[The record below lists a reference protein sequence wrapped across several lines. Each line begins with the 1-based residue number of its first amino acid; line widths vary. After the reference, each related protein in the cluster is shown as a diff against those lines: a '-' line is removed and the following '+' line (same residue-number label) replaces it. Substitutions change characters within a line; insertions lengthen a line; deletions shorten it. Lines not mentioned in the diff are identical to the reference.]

1 MEFNL
6 ADLFEQAVDHFPRR
20 EAISCAT
27 VEGRAVQRRTFA
39 ELDERANR
47 LAHHLSEAG
56 LGPGDRIAVY
66 ALNCA
71 EWVESL
77 LAICKVRAV
86 CVNVNYRYVTDELT
100 YLLGMAEPKAM
111 IYQER
116 FASRVAEVRPGLPA
130 LRHLIVI
137 EEPGSGGPDV
147 PADSAANLPDVNL
160 SDVNLSDVNLLAVP
174 YEKAI
179 AAGSP
184 QRDFA
189 PRSADDHY
197 LLFTGGTT
205 GLPKGVVWRQE
216 DVFFALGGGIDVTNG
231 HRMATPEE
239 IVTTGYANPVTFLP
253 IAPLMHGATQWA
265 LMQQLFR
272 GNRAVLVDRFDA
284 DRVWQ
289 LVGSEK
295 VHVVMITGDAMGR
308 PLVEALG
315 AAVEAGGDGEASGDG
330 GGGEDGGDSSGD
342 RYDVTSLFGL
352 VSSAAL
358 FSAPVKNRFLDLLP
372 NLYLS
377 DAIGSSEGGA
387 GGVSQWSAADRAGGG
402 QGSVTTRPIDDSD
415 VVDDDLNP
423 LPAGVVGRL
432 ARRGN
437 IPLCYL
443 SDPAKSAEV
452 FRTAPDG
459 TRYAVPGDWARR
471 EEDGRIT
478 LLGRGSSCINSGGE
492 KVFPEEV
499 ESAIKAHPAVYDTVV
514 VGAPDERWGETVV
527 ALVHQRE
534 GQPELTL
541 EALQAHCRAHV
552 AGYKVPRR
560 LHLVP
565 SIERTPAGKPD
576 MRWAKQVATV

>member
-6 ADLFEQAVDHFPRR
+6 ADLFEQAVDHFPER

-27 VEGRAVQRRTFA
+27 VDGRAVQRRTFA

-66 ALNCA
+66 ALNCV

-100 YLLGMAEPKAM
+100 YLLGMAEPTAM

-116 FASRVAEVRPGLPA
+116 FADRVAEVRPGLSG

-137 EEPGSGGPDV
+137 EEPGTG
-147 PADSAANLPDVNL
+147 A
-160 SDVNLSDVNLLAVP
+160 SDVAPARDVAPAGDVAPGLGTALPAVP
-174 YEKAI
+174 YEKAV
-179 AAGSP
+179 ASGGP

-239 IVTTGYANPVTFLP
+239 IATTAYDNPVTFLP

-295 VHVVMITGDAMGR
+295 VNVVMITGDAMGR

-315 AAVEAGGDGEASGDG
+315 AAVEA
-330 GGGEDGGDSSGD
+330 SSGPGAGASEG
-342 RYDVTSLFGL
+342 YDVTSLFGL

-387 GGVSQWSAADRAGGG
+387 GGVSQWSAADREGGG
-402 QGSVTTRPIDDSD
+402 QGSVTTKPIGDSD

-443 SDPAKSAEV
+443 GDPAKSAEV

-560 LHLVP
+560 LRLVP
-565 SIERTPAGKPD
+565 LIERTPTGKPD
-576 MRWAKQVATV
+576 MRWAKQAAAV

>member
-6 ADLFEQAVDHFPRR
+6 ADLFEQAVDHYPGR
-20 EAISCAT
+20 EAVSCASADGT
-27 VEGRAVQRRTFA
+27 AVQRRTFA

-47 LAHHLSEAG
+47 LAHHLQEAG
-56 LGPGDRIAVY
+56 LGPGDRVGVY

-100 YLLGMAEPKAM
+100 YLLGMAEPAAL
-111 IYQER
+111 IYQEHY
-116 FASRVAEVRPGLPA
+116 ADRVAEVVPGLPG

-137 EEPGSGGPDV
+137 DDGTPASGGP
-147 PADSAANLPDVNL
+147 ALQ
-160 SDVNLSDVNLLAVP
+160 AVP
-174 YEKAI
+174 YEKAL
-179 AAGSP
+179 ASGGP

-189 PRSADDHY
+189 PRSPDDHY

-239 IVTTGYANPVTFLP
+239 IVTTGYASPITFFP
-253 IAPLMHGATQWA
+253 IAPLMHGATQWG
-265 LMQQLFR
+265 LMQQLFK
-272 GNRAVLVDRFDA
+272 GNRAVLIDRFVPE
-284 DRVWQ
+284 RVWE

-295 VHVVMITGDAMGR
+295 INVVMITGDAMGR
-308 PLVEALG
+308 PLVEALDTSPTGTGHG
-315 AAVEAGGDGEASGDG
+315 AGTGTAP
-330 GGGEDGGDSSGD
+330 
-342 RYDVTSLFGL
+342 YDVSSMFGL

-358 FSAPVKNRFLDLLP
+358 FSTPVKLRFLERFP

-377 DAIGSSEGGA
+377 DAVGSSEGGA
-387 GGVSQWSAADRAGGG
+387 GGVAHWSPDDQGG
-402 QGSVTTRPIDDSD
+402 QGTVTTRPIGDSE

-423 LPAGVVGRL
+423 LPPGIVGRL

-437 IPLCYL
+437 IPVHYL
-443 SDPAKSAEV
+443 GDPVKSAEV

-478 LLGRGSSCINSGGE
+478 LLGRGSSCINTGGE

-499 ESAIKAHPAVYDTVV
+499 ESAIKSHPAVYDTVV

-534 GQPELTL
+534 GEAELTL
-541 EALQAHCRAHV
+541 DALQAHCRGHV

-565 SIERTPAGKPD
+565 VIERTPTGKPD
-576 MRWAKQVATV
+576 MRWAKDVAAG

>member
-6 ADLFEQAVDHFPRR
+6 ADLFEQAVDHFPAR
-20 EAISCAT
+20 EAISCASAD
-27 VEGRAVQRRTFA
+27 GAAVHRRSFA

-47 LAHHLSEAG
+47 LAHHLQETG

-77 LAICKVRAV
+77 LAICKIRAV
-86 CVNVNYRYVTDELT
+86 CVNVNYRYVTDELS
-100 YLLGMAEPKAM
+100 YLLGMAEPTAL
-111 IYQER
+111 IYQEHW
-116 FASRVAEVRPGLPA
+116 ADRVAEILPGLPG

-137 EEPGSGGPDV
+137 DDGS
-147 PADSAANLPDVNL
+147 PASGLQ
-160 SDVNLSDVNLLAVP
+160 AVP
-174 YEKAI
+174 YEKAL
-179 AAGSP
+179 ASGGP

-189 PRSADDHY
+189 PRSPDDHY

-239 IVTTGYANPVTFLP
+239 IVTTGYDNPITFLP

-272 GNRAVLVDRFDA
+272 GNRAVLVDRFEA
-284 DRVWQ
+284 RRIWE

-295 VHVVMITGDAMGR
+295 VNVVMITGDAMGR
-308 PLVEALG
+308 PLVEALDAPG
-315 AAVEAGGDGEASGDG
+315 ADYDL
-330 GGGEDGGDSSGD
+330 SSM
-342 RYDVTSLFGL
+342 FGL

-358 FSAPVKNRFLDLLP
+358 FSAPVKKRYLELLP

-387 GGVSQWSAADRAGGG
+387 GGVSQWRAGDEGG
-402 QGSVTTRPIDDSD
+402 QGTVTTNAIGDSE

-423 LPAGVVGRL
+423 LPAGVIGKL

-437 IPLCYL
+437 IPLRYL
-443 SDPAKSAEV
+443 GDPVKSAEV

-459 TRYAVPGDWARR
+459 TRYSVPGDWARR

-492 KVFPEEV
+492 KIFPEEV

-527 ALVHQRE
+527 ALVHQRD
-534 GQPELTL
+534 GSAELTL
-541 EALQAHCRAHV
+541 DALQEHCRGHV
-552 AGYKVPRR
+552 ARYKVPRR

-565 SIERTPAGKPD
+565 AIERTPTGKPD
-576 MRWAKQVATV
+576 MRWAKEVAEHS

>member
-6 ADLFEQAVDHFPRR
+6 ADLFEQAVDHHPGR
-20 EAISCAT
+20 EAISCASADGT
-27 VEGRAVQRRTFA
+27 AVHRRTFA

-47 LAHHLSEAG
+47 LAHHLQEAG
-56 LGPGDRIAVY
+56 LGPGDRVGVY

-77 LAICKVRAV
+77 LAICKIRAV
-86 CVNVNYRYVTDELT
+86 CVNVNYRYVTDELS
-100 YLLGMAEPKAM
+100 YLLGMAEPTAL

-116 FASRVAEVRPGLPA
+116 YADRVAEVLPGLPG
-130 LRHLIVI
+130 LRHLVVI
-137 EEPGSGGPDV
+137 DDGADSPGGPG
-147 PADSAANLPDVNL
+147 LQ
-160 SDVNLSDVNLLAVP
+160 AVP
-174 YEKAI
+174 YEKAL
-179 AAGSP
+179 AACGP

-189 PRSADDHY
+189 PRSPDDHY

-216 DVFFALGGGIDVTNG
+216 DVFFALGGGIDVISG

-239 IVTTGYANPVTFLP
+239 IVTTGFADAVTFFP
-253 IAPLMHGATQWA
+253 IAPLMHGATQWG
-265 LMQQLFR
+265 LMQQLFK
-272 GNRAVLVDRFDA
+272 GNRAVLIDRFVPE
-284 DRVWQ
+284 RVWE

-295 VHVVMITGDAMGR
+295 VNLVMITGDAMGR
-308 PLVEALG
+308 PLVEALDAPD
-315 AAVEAGGDGEASGDG
+315 AAA
-330 GGGEDGGDSSGD
+330 
-342 RYDVTSLFGL
+342 YDTSSLFGV

-358 FSAPVKNRFLDLLP
+358 FSTPVKRRFLEKFP
-372 NLYLS
+372 SLYLS
-377 DAIGSSEGGA
+377 DAVGSSEGGA
-387 GGVSQWSAADRAGGG
+387 GGVAHWSADESSG
-402 QGSVTTRPIDDSD
+402 QGTVTTKPIGDSE
-415 VVDDDLNP
+415 VVDDELNP
-423 LPAGVVGRL
+423 LPPGVVGKL

-443 SDPAKSAEV
+443 GDPVKSAEV

-478 LLGRGSSCINSGGE
+478 LLGRGSSCINTGGE

-499 ESAIKAHPAVYDTVV
+499 ESAIKSHPDVYDTVV

-527 ALVHQRE
+527 ALVHQRD
-534 GQPELTL
+534 GAAELTL
-541 EALQAHCRAHV
+541 DVLQAHCRGHV

-565 SIERTPAGKPD
+565 GIERTPTGKPD
-576 MRWAKQVATV
+576 MRWAKNIAEGAKSG